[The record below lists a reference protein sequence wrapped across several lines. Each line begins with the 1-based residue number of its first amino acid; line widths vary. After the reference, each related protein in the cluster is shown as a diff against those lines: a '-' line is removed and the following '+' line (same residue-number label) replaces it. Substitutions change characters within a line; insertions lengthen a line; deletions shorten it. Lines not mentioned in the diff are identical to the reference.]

1 MAFAFG
7 RKSYTNPSNPTAD
20 YSFINKV
27 YSALGMN
34 VVKTQFMLQF
44 NHGIEK
50 ENTGKLFI
58 GEFYF
63 DKLNTID

>member
-7 RKSYTNPSNPTAD
+7 RKPYTNPSNPTPD

-34 VVKTQFMLQF
+34 VVKTQFML
-44 NHGIEK
+44 
-50 ENTGKLFI
+50 
-58 GEFYF
+58 
-63 DKLNTID
+63 

>member
-1 MAFAFG
+1 MAIAFG

-34 VVKTQFMLQF
+34 VIKTQFML
-44 NHGIEK
+44 
-50 ENTGKLFI
+50 
-58 GEFYF
+58 
-63 DKLNTID
+63 